1 MDDTAVNHLWTPI
14 TVERTAPDM
23 WEMSS
28 DGMVVYV
35 DVATLWN
42 GPDEPPDDQPFGDAA
57 IRLEWRRRA
66 DGLPWTMEE
75 YAAWLQNGAKINWDG
90 DARTE

>member
-1 MDDTAVNHLWTPI
+1 MDDTAVSHLWTPVA
-14 TVERTAPDM
+14 VERTAPDM

-35 DVATLWN
+35 DVAALWN
-42 GPDEPPDDQPFGDAA
+42 GPDEPSDDQPFGDAV